1 MLNQH
6 IRFSSFPPKMAA
18 ETLAIICGR
27 HFLITCKMTTNKSVC
42 NAFYAMKACRRLPQE
57 VISSIALKVCIRG
70 GYRQQPRDTIR
81 IPIQGSRYDTCRD
94 TCASRYMG
102 HDTIRIAIHGLQY
115 NTYPVF
121 LGLYFQKLKLFFNV
135 VSYPGPHVLVV

>member
-1 MLNQH
+1 MSLLSRIGRNVCVLA
-6 IRFSSFPPKMAA
+6 PKMINYWSPAA
-18 ETLAIICGR
+18 
-27 HFLITCKMTTNKSVC
+27 
-42 NAFYAMKACRRLPQE
+42 
-57 VISSIALKVCIRG
+57 RG

-81 IPIQGSRYDTCRD
+81 IPIQGSRYDTYRD
-94 TCASRYMG
+94 THASRYMG

-121 LGLYFQKLKLFFNV
+121 LGLYFQKFKLFFNV